1 VSVRTRWLS
10 RAGLIAPLCGVVI
23 VTGAARAAAAGR
35 PDVAVSAGAAAHRP
49 VLQVSFAVPVPR
61 SPGSGW
67 ASVRFDVDAPP
78 PVDPFNV
85 RRLLDG
91 LRFGAEDQ
99 QAPSRPRA
107 FVYSDAY
114 QTRAKIHRLASWA
127 MLPLFGVEAVIGQQM
142 FNDPAKATGGR
153 RATHRAIGYTIGG
166 LFGVNT
172 VTGVW
177 NLLESRKD
185 PNAGM
190 RRMIHGVLMLVADG
204 GFLATSL
211 TRPKSKTAS
220 QLAIYDAKKNQ
231 HMALAYASVSVA
243 TVGYLIMLF
252 K

>member
-1 VSVRTRWLS
+1 MRVSQRPCV
-10 RAGLIAPLCGVVI
+10 RAGRLVVCALAI
-23 VTGAARAAAAGR
+23 VLGAASAAAAGR
-35 PDVAVSAGAAAHRP
+35 PDVVVTVAAAAPRP
-49 VLQVSFAVPVPR
+49 GLRVSFDTPAPAPPR
-61 SPGSGW
+61 W
-67 ASVRFDVDAPP
+67 CCASVRFDVDVPP
-78 PVDPFNV
+78 AAGERDPRLFSDV
-85 RRLLDG
+85 RWSQADP
-91 LRFGAEDQ
+91 

-114 QTRAKIHRLASWA
+114 RTRLEVHRIASFA
-127 MLPLFGVEAVIGQQM
+127 MLPLFGAEAVIGQQM
-142 FNDPAKATGGR
+142 FNNPSKATGGR
-153 RATHRAIGYTIGG
+153 RLAHRTIAVAIGG

-190 RRMIHGVLMLVADG
+190 RRVIHSVLMLVADG
-204 GFLATSL
+204 GFLATAL
-211 TRPKSKTAS
+211 TRPKSRTAAEI
-220 QLAIYDAKKNQ
+220 AIYDSKKNQ